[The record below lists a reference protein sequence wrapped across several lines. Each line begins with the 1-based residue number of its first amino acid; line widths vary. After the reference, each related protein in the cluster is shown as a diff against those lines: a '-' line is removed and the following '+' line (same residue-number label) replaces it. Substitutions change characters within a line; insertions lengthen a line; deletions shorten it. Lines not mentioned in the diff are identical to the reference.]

1 MKEFKV
7 DEYYIFDANKKR
19 TGKAKIHSL
28 VEVNGTIYAVVSYRD
43 VDDDVSCV
51 EARPVYDLKDR
62 ATIFLLDAGFIFAS
76 DPVLP
81 KLVKFKVGEIYTN
94 NDDDKFHITNRY
106 SNCLNG
112 SMHLVL
118 NDEIVADVK
127 PDDNGVEHAEFYDGD
142 DFKEIVAGKFTEDG
156 EE

>member
-7 DEYYIFDANKKR
+7 GKYHIFDRDIKKI
-19 TGKAKIHSL
+19 GKATIHGF
-28 VEVNGTIYAVVSYRD
+28 VEVNGTKHAVVSYRD
-43 VDDDVSCV
+43 NDNVL
-51 EARPVYDLKDR
+51 YIKDLPMCELDGR
-62 ATIFLLDAGFIFAS
+62 TAIFLLDAVFIFA
-76 DPVLP
+76 DAPVQP
-81 KLVKFKVGEIYTN
+81 KVVKFKVGEIYTN

-127 PDDNGVEHAEFYDGD
+127 PDDDGVEHAEFYDGD
-142 DFKEIVAGKFTEDG
+142 DFKEIVAGKFTED
-156 EE
+156 EEE

>member
-7 DEYYIFDANKKR
+7 GKYHIFDRDIKKI
-19 TGKAKIHSL
+19 GKATIHGF
-28 VEVNGTIYAVVSYRD
+28 VEVNGTKYAVVSYRD
-43 VDDDVSCV
+43 NDNVPYIKDL
-51 EARPVYDLKDR
+51 PVCELNGRK
-62 ATIFLLDAGFIFAS
+62 AIFLLDAVFIFA
-76 DPVLP
+76 DAPVQP
-81 KLVKFKVGEIYTN
+81 KVVKFKVGEIYTN

-127 PDDNGVEHAEFYDGD
+127 PDDDGVEHAEFYDGD
-142 DFKEIVAGKFTEDG
+142 DFKEIVAGKFTED
-156 EE
+156 EEE

>member
-7 DEYYIFDANKKR
+7 GEYHIFDANMKKI
-19 TGKAKIHSL
+19 GKATIHGF
-28 VEVNGTIYAVVSYRD
+28 VEINGTKHAVVSYRD
-43 VDDDVSCV
+43 NDNVL
-51 EARPVYDLKDR
+51 YIKDLPMCELNGRK
-62 ATIFLLDAGFIFAS
+62 AIFLLDAVFIFAS

-127 PDDNGVEHAEFYDGD
+127 PDDDGVEHAEFYDGD
-142 DFKEIVAGKFTEDG
+142 DFKEIVAGKFTED
-156 EE
+156 EEE

>member
-1 MKEFKV
+1 MKKFKAG
-7 DEYYIFDANKKR
+7 EYHIFDANKKR

-43 VDDDVSCV
+43 VDDGVSCV

-62 ATIFLLDAGFIFAS
+62 AAIFLLDAGFIFAS

-118 NDEIVADVK
+118 NNEIVADVK
-127 PDDNGVEHAEFYDGD
+127 PDDDGVEHAEFYDGD
-142 DFKEIVAGKFTEDG
+142 DFKEIVAGKFTED
-156 EE
+156 EEE